1 MHIKNIKKYLYVL
14 GTIAI
19 SVTFLKIAYSSL
31 HWDYLRSQLPE
42 ISITYL
48 SLSIITLITAYFLR
62 IKRWQSILKG
72 QLSPLALKKITPPYF
87 ISFALN
93 NLLPLRAGDIYRS
106 CSLLRL
112 NASIPLVASTIIVE
126 RVFDIVILLI
136 SFISFVI
143 LFEIYTSDVVLKV
156 WDFLIYIAI
165 ALFFTTMLFL
175 FLSRKKFKIRL
186 LQSLKNLFQYVLK
199 KVWEIASG
207 DNLIAIF
214 SYSLFAWSFEALS
227 YYFVA
232 LSLPSISNHIS
243 SFFAFSIGTL
253 STLIPSSP
261 GYIGT
266 FDFFTINA
274 MELLGNNYQS
284 SAIFSLLIHFVL
296 WLPITS
302 IGFIFLITQILR
314 EKIEK

>member
-1 MHIKNIKKYLYVL
+1 MSINNIKKYLYVL
-14 GTIAI
+14 VTVAI
-19 SVTFLKIAYSSL
+19 SLFFLKIAYENL
-31 HWDYLRSQLPE
+31 YWDYLIGQLPE
-42 ISITYL
+42 ISKIFL
-48 SLSIITLITAYFLR
+48 ALSILTLITAYFLR

-72 QLSPLALKKITPPYF
+72 QLSTPALEKITPPYF

-126 RVFDIVILLI
+126 RVFDLIILL
-136 SFISFVI
+136 FSFVALII
-143 LFEIYTSDVVLKV
+143 LFKIHTTDLVLKV
-156 WDFLIYIAI
+156 WDFIFYISI
-165 ALFFTTMLFL
+165 ATLSITIFFIF
-175 FLSRKKFKIRL
+175 FSHKKFKIRL
-186 LQSLKNLFQYVLK
+186 LQSFKNLFEYIFK
-199 KVWEIASG
+199 KVWEISSG
-207 DNLIAIF
+207 DNLLAIL
-214 SYSLFAWSFEALS
+214 SYSLLAWSFEALS

-232 LSLPSISNHIS
+232 LSVPSISNSIS
-243 SFFAFSIGTL
+243 SFFAFSVGTL

-261 GYIGT
+261 GYVGT
-266 FDFFTINA
+266 FDFFTIHA

-296 WLPITS
+296 WLPITL
-302 IGFIFLITQILR
+302 IGFLFLITQILR